1 MGGGKKKKKG
11 GAAAP
16 PEEIAAD
23 FDYGVSADVDT
34 SLPPAEL
41 KTKGNAAVAA
51 GDHALA
57 HALFTAAID
66 QSPPDAHLY
75 LSNRSLC
82 ALALKRYD
90 EAAEDA
96 ARCVSLKPDW
106 SKGHSRLGAAHFY
119 AGRHAEAV
127 KAYAAGLAV
136 DPTNMTLV
144 EALTAAQ
151 KALTDAAAAAADGG
165 PPKAAP
171 APAPSPAPAPAPAP
185 APKSPPKKEAKADA
199 KKEGKADG
207 KEKSAASSSGQVVGI
222 DLGTTYSAVAVCQ
235 PGAGRI
241 EVIANSDGARTT
253 PSWVAFSKGDG
264 TRLVG
269 QAAKNQAA
277 ANPENTVND
286 AKRLIGRPWTDSGLQ
301 ADLAH
306 LSYKVEEK
314 EGKPLVRVVAG
325 EGGDASTRLFAPE
338 QISAMVLEQL
348 KADAEAFLGEPVTR
362 AVITVP
368 AHFNDAQRQA
378 TKDAGTIAGLH
389 VMRIINEPTA
399 AALAYGLDKVGSND
413 ERRVLIFDLGGGTFD
428 VSVLAMEGGI
438 FEVKATGGNTR
449 LGGEDFDAVVVK
461 FLLGQFLKTHKG
473 AEVTQRGERRLYAAA
488 ERAKRQLSSANSTDI
503 DVESFCDGEDLKV
516 TLTRAKF
523 ESLNAPLF
531 NQCLDTVRAVL
542 KDAAL
547 SKDQVHEVV
556 LVGGSTRIPKIRQML
571 SDFFGGKQLCSSI
584 NPDEAVAVG
593 AAVQAGVLGGGLAAA
608 GGALAK
614 ASNELVL
621 MDVVP
626 LSLGIET
633 TGRVMSTVVKRNTP
647 IPCRKAD
654 TFTTE
659 EDYQTEV
666 DIAVYEGE
674 RASTDACNLLGTFTI
689 GGLERGK
696 RGEPQVV
703 VSFDIDANG
712 ILQVSAKDKETGAHA
727 QITITSTASRNSKDD
742 VARMVREAEAFAA
755 EDQRL
760 RKKAE
765 ARRQLED
772 LIFDIMDGESTAR
785 QRAAA
790 EEAETWLE
798 ENRDTFDRVTLQELQ
813 RRKTE
818 LQRMQQADDDR
829 RRRD

>member
-1 MGGGKKKKKG
+1 MLSK
-11 GAAAP
+11 
-16 PEEIAAD
+16 IAR
-23 FDYGVSADVDT
+23 S
-34 SLPPAEL
+34 
-41 KTKGNAAVAA
+41 AVARR
-51 GDHALA
+51 GSAL
-57 HALFTAAID
+57 
-66 QSPPDAHLY
+66 
-75 LSNRSLC
+75 SL
-82 ALALKRYD
+82 
-90 EAAEDA
+90 
-96 ARCVSLKPDW
+96 AR
-106 SKGHSRLGAAHFY
+106 RA
-119 AGRHAEAV
+119 
-127 KAYAAGLAV
+127 
-136 DPTNMTLV
+136 M
-144 EALTAAQ
+144 
-151 KALTDAAAAAADGG
+151 
-165 PPKAAP
+165 
-171 APAPSPAPAPAPAP
+171 
-185 APKSPPKKEAKADA
+185 
-199 KKEGKADG
+199 
-207 KEKSAASSSGQVVGI
+207 SSGPMGDVIGI
-222 DLGTTYSAVAVCQ
+222 DLGTTNSCVAVME
-235 PGAGRI
+235 GGSAKVI
-241 EVIANSDGARTT
+241 ENAEGIRTT
-253 PSWVAFSKGDG
+253 PSIVAFADDQ
-264 TRLVG
+264 RLVG
-269 QAAKNQAA
+269 TPAKRQAVT
-277 ANPENTVND
+277 NPEGTLF
-286 AKRLIGRPWTDSGLQ
+286 ATKRLIGRRYDSPEVQ
-301 ADLAH
+301 KDLKNVPY
-306 LSYKVEEK
+306 SI
-314 EGKPLVRVVAG
+314 VRSD
-325 EGGDASTRLFAPE
+325 GGDAWVEAGGAKYSPSQVGAF
-338 QISAMVLEQL
+338 VLGKMKET
-348 KADAEAFLGEPVTR
+348 AEGYLGRPVQH
-362 AVITVP
+362 AVVTVP
-368 AHFNDAQRQA
+368 AYFNDSQRQA
-378 TKDAGTIAGLH
+378 TKDAGKIAGLE
-389 VMRIINEPTA
+389 VLRIINEPTA

>member
-1 MGGGKKKKKG
+1 MLSK
-11 GAAAP
+11 
-16 PEEIAAD
+16 IAR
-23 FDYGVSADVDT
+23 S
-34 SLPPAEL
+34 
-41 KTKGNAAVAA
+41 AVARR
-51 GDHALA
+51 GSAL
-57 HALFTAAID
+57 
-66 QSPPDAHLY
+66 
-75 LSNRSLC
+75 SL
-82 ALALKRYD
+82 
-90 EAAEDA
+90 
-96 ARCVSLKPDW
+96 AR
-106 SKGHSRLGAAHFY
+106 RA
-119 AGRHAEAV
+119 
-127 KAYAAGLAV
+127 
-136 DPTNMTLV
+136 M
-144 EALTAAQ
+144 
-151 KALTDAAAAAADGG
+151 
-165 PPKAAP
+165 
-171 APAPSPAPAPAPAP
+171 
-185 APKSPPKKEAKADA
+185 
-199 KKEGKADG
+199 
-207 KEKSAASSSGQVVGI
+207 SSGPMGDVIGI
-222 DLGTTYSAVAVCQ
+222 DLGTTNSCVAVME
-235 PGAGRI
+235 GGSAKVI
-241 EVIANSDGARTT
+241 ENAEGIRTT
-253 PSWVAFSKGDG
+253 PSIVAFADDQ
-264 TRLVG
+264 RLVG
-269 QAAKNQAA
+269 TPAKRQAVT
-277 ANPENTVND
+277 NPEGTLF
-286 AKRLIGRPWTDSGLQ
+286 ATKRLIGRRYDSPEVQKDLKNVPYSIVR
-301 ADLAH
+301 AD
-306 LSYKVEEK
+306 
-314 EGKPLVRVVAG
+314 
-325 EGGDASTRLFAPE
+325 GGDAWVEAGGSKYSPSQVGAF
-338 QISAMVLEQL
+338 VLGKMKET
-348 KADAEAFLGEPVTR
+348 AEGYLGRPVQH
-362 AVITVP
+362 AVVTVP
-368 AHFNDAQRQA
+368 AYFNDSQRQA
-378 TKDAGTIAGLH
+378 TKDAGKIAGLE
-389 VMRIINEPTA
+389 VLRIINEPTA